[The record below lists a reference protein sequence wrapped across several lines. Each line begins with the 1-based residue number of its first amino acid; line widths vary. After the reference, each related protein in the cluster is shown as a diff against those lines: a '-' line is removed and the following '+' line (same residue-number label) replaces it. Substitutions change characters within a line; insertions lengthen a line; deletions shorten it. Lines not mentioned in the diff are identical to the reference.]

1 MTKIQLRRDTAANWT
16 TNNPIPAS
24 GEPCFETD
32 TGKFKIG
39 DGTTAYNDL
48 PYQGDNGTAP
58 TNMVTTD
65 TDQTITGKKVFLQ
78 PNSSNKGLNV
88 ALGSNATN
96 PDISVHIGTGS
107 NSDFTG
113 GMIRFDST
121 APKIVGLQQSN
132 SDGTMKIA
140 SSGDL
145 TNYASGTT
153 EIRNGATW
161 STSKSGIRVPANS
174 KSNPKVEIVGGSS
187 TVGSSSGEDA
197 KISVGYE
204 GVGSWAERRGVFIE
218 ASAKTN
224 ASDSGAKLWLGEIN
238 YRSAIYPVSNTTL
251 GRCLNFETYVGDNAN
266 ATLSIQKSDVVY
278 TDGDGVTHS
287 LISDGGANT
296 DLSNLSNVGKNNLVD
311 NNCYDFDNPTNITVG
326 ATGASYTMPATG
338 LLLCSASST
347 AADSNFIQIQN
358 SNQENLSIIREPLAN
373 SSITNSIRVKKGQ
386 NIIIKYSSIG
396 NLVIKVLPCFSSS
409 GEGGGNDDII
419 VLDPDGMGLTVKA
432 GTYTSGTNEQ
442 VTEAKTVTLP
452 VDTHFK
458 VNDYENN
465 SIMLRNSEYNQLT
478 GKLTPNKIETGNS
491 VNNGLNGQSGWTDL
505 TAIRVDDGSIIST
518 FQLTPEKGKG
528 LYTTDAVNMDGDVEA
543 NIKWAYTGTAITDTT
558 SRTMEL
564 KLSVLHS
571 DGTETLCGTKTES
584 QPCQQ
589 TITVNTSN
597 NTVSLSGSW
606 YKTYSLNTTIPAKSM
621 VDGDKLKFTVI
632 YKDSTSVAGIC
643 RAQAIQSE
651 ITSNII
657 AGTVHKIGFEAGM
670 TEGSY
675 FITEDHDN
683 IWDLGY
689 ITMSDTVANKMDKW
703 TKTNPQ

>member
-16 TNNPIPAS
+16 TNNPTPAS

-32 TGKFKIG
+32 TGKLKIG

-48 PYQGDNGTAP
+48 PYQGDSGSTP
-58 TNMVTTD
+58 TNMVTVD

-78 PNSSNKGLNV
+78 PNSANKGLNV

-96 PDISVHIGTGS
+96 PDVSVHIGKAS

-121 APKIVGLQQSN
+121 NPTIVGLQQQN

-145 TNYASGTT
+145 INYATGTT

-161 STSKSGIRVPANS
+161 GTSTAGIRIPANS
-174 KSNPKVEIVGGSS
+174 KSYPKVEIIGSS
-187 TVGSSSGEDA
+187 DGKDA
-197 KISVGYE
+197 KIFIGHE
-204 GVGSWAERRGVFIE
+204 DTGGWTGRRGVFIE
-218 ASAKTN
+218 TSAKEN
-224 ASDSGAKLWLGEIN
+224 ASDSGSKLWLGSVN
-238 YRSAIYPVSNTTL
+238 FRSAIYPVTNAMG
-251 GRCLNFETYVGDNAN
+251 GRCLNFETYVDDKTN
-266 ATLSIQKSDVVY
+266 ATLSIQPSDVVY
-278 TDGDGVTHS
+278 TDRYGLARS
-287 LISDGGANT
+287 LISGNGANV
-296 DLSNLSNVGKNNLVD
+296 DLSNLSDTGKNNLVD
-311 NNCYDFDNPTNITVG
+311 NNCYDFNNPTNITVG
-326 ATGASYTMPATG
+326 ATGTSYTMPATG

-386 NIIIKYSSIG
+386 NIIIKYGSIN
-396 NLVIKVLPCFSSS
+396 NLTVKVCPCFPSS
-409 GEGGGNDDII
+409 GGGSDDII
-419 VLDPDGMGLTVKA
+419 VLDSDGMGLTVKA
-432 GTYTSGTNEQ
+432 GTYTSGTSEY
-442 VTEAKTVTLP
+442 VPEAKTVTFP
-452 VDTHFK
+452 TDTHFK
-458 VNDYENN
+458 VEDPEGNAVV
-465 SIMLRNSEYNQLT
+465 LRNSEYNRLAGELVPDQD
-478 GKLTPNKIETGNS
+478 GNGSS
-491 VNNGLNGQSGWTDL
+491 VNNGLDGQSGWTGLVGKYVTEGD
-505 TAIRVDDGSIIST
+505 VIST

-528 LYTTDAVNMDGDVEA
+528 LYTTDTVNVDGDISA
-543 NIKWAYTGTAITDTT
+543 DIKWAYTGTSMTDTT

-584 QPCQQ
+584 KPCQQ
-589 TITVNTSN
+589 YITVNTSN

-621 VDGDKLKFTVI
+621 VDGDKLKFTVT
-632 YKDSTSVAGIC
+632 YKNSTSVSGIC
-643 RAQAIQSE
+643 HAQAIQLDIGPNT
-651 ITSNII
+651 ITGIVN
-657 AGTVHKIGFEAGM
+657 KIGFRDGM
-670 TEGSY
+670 TEGTYMIS
-675 FITEDHDN
+675 EDYDN

>member
-16 TNNPIPAS
+16 TNNPTPAS

-48 PYQGDNGTAP
+48 AYQGGGSAP
-58 TNMVTTD
+58 TNMVTID
-65 TDQTITGKKVFLQ
+65 TDQTITGKKVLLQ

-96 PDISVHIGTGS
+96 PDVSIHIGKAS

-121 APKIVGLQQSN
+121 NPTIVGLQQQN

-145 TNYASGTT
+145 INYAAGTT

-161 STSKSGIRVPANS
+161 TTSKSGISIPADS
-174 KSNPKVEIVGGSS
+174 ESNPKVEIIGGSNI
-187 TVGSSSGEDA
+187 VGSPSGVDA
-197 KISVGYE
+197 KVSIGCE
-204 GVGSWAERRGVFIE
+204 GLGAWAERKGVFIE
-218 ASAKTN
+218 TSATRN
-224 ASDSGAKLWLGEIN
+224 ASDSGAKLWLGQVN
-238 YRSAIYPVSNTTL
+238 YRSAIYPVSIPTI
-251 GRCLNFETYVGDNAN
+251 GRCLNFETYDGSSNN
-266 ATLSIQKSDVVY
+266 ATLSIQSKDVVY
-278 TDGDGVTHS
+278 TDCDGIVHS
-287 LISDGGANT
+287 LISGSGANVA
-296 DLSNLSNVGKNNLVD
+296 LSNLSNTGKNNLVD
-311 NNCYDFDNPTNITVG
+311 NNCYDYDNPTPITVG
-326 ATGASYTMPATG
+326 TTGASYTMPATG
-338 LLLCSASST
+338 LLVCSASST
-347 AADSNFIQIQN
+347 VADSNYIQIQN
-358 SNQENLSIIREPLAN
+358 SNQENLSITRVPLAN

-386 NIIIKYSSIG
+386 NIIIKYASIN
-396 NLVIKVLPCFSSS
+396 NLTIKVYPCFPSS
-409 GEGGGNDDII
+409 GGGSDDII
-419 VLDPDGMGLTVKA
+419 VLDSDGMGLTVKA

-442 VTEAKTVTLP
+442 TTEAKTVTFP
-452 VDTHFK
+452 TDTHFK
-458 VNDYENN
+458 VNDYEGN
-465 SIMLRNSEYNQLT
+465 SVMLRNSEYNQLA
-478 GKLTPNKIETGNS
+478 GELVPAQVGNGNS
-491 VNNGLNGQSGWTDL
+491 VNNGLDGQSGFTGLVMINADN
-505 TAIRVDDGSIIST
+505 GSVIST

-528 LYTTDAVNMDGDVEA
+528 LYTTDTVNVDGDVDA
-543 NIKWAYTGTAITDTT
+543 NIKWAYTGTSITDTT

-589 TITVNTSN
+589 TITVNSLN
-597 NTVSLSGSW
+597 KTVNLSGSW

-632 YKDSTSVAGIC
+632 YKDSTSASGI
-643 RAQAIQSE
+643 RQAEAIQPE
-651 ITSNII
+651 ITSNTIT
-657 AGTVHKIGFEAGM
+657 GTVNKIGFEDGM
-670 TEGSY
+670 TEGTY
-675 FITEDHDN
+675 IITEDHFN

-689 ITMSDTVANKMDKW
+689 ITMSNTVANKMDKW

>member
-16 TNNPIPAS
+16 TNNPTPAS

-39 DGTTAYNDL
+39 DGVTTYNNL
-48 PYQGDNGTAP
+48 PYQGESSAP
-58 TNMVTTD
+58 TNMVTVD
-65 TDQTITGKKVFLQ
+65 TDQTVTGKKVFLQ
-78 PNSSNKGLNV
+78 PNSANKGLNV

-96 PDISVHIGTGS
+96 PDISVHIGKAS

-113 GMIRFDST
+113 GMIRFDSNNP
-121 APKIVGLQQSN
+121 AVVGLQQSN
-132 SDGTMKIA
+132 SGGTMKIA

-145 TNYASGTT
+145 INYASGTT

-161 STSKSGIRVPANS
+161 STSKSGIRIPADS
-174 KSNPKVEIVGGSS
+174 KSNPKVEIIGGSNA
-187 TVGSSSGEDA
+187 VGSSVGPDA
-197 KISVGYE
+197 RIFVGHE
-204 GVGSWAERRGVFIE
+204 GTGVWADRKGVFIE
-218 ASAKTN
+218 TSATKN
-224 ASDSGAKLWLGEIN
+224 AADSGAKLWLGKIN
-238 YRSAIYPVSNTTL
+238 YRSAIYPVSDAAS
-251 GRCLNFETYVGDNAN
+251 GCSLNIETYVGSSENAK
-266 ATLSIQKSDVVY
+266 LSIQKSDVVY
-278 TDGDGVTHS
+278 TDSAGVTHS
-287 LISDGGANT
+287 LISGSGANT
-296 DLSNLSNVGKNNLVD
+296 DLSNLSDVGKNNLVD

-326 ATGASYTMPATG
+326 ATGASYTMPVTG
-338 LLLCSASST
+338 LLLCSANSI

-358 SNQENLSIIREPLAN
+358 SNQKNLSIIREPLAN

-386 NIIIKYSSIG
+386 NIIIKYGSIN
-396 NLVIKVLPCFSSS
+396 NLTIKVYPCFPSS
-409 GEGGGNDDII
+409 GGGSDDII

-432 GTYTSGTNEQ
+432 GTYTSGTNEM
-442 VTEAKTVTLP
+442 VAEAKTVTLP
-452 VDTHFK
+452 VDTHFN
-458 VNDYENN
+458 VNDHEGN
-465 SIMLRNSEYNQLT
+465 SVMLRNSEYNQLT
-478 GKLTPNKIETGNS
+478 GELVSSQIGGGSS
-491 VNNGLNGQSGWTDL
+491 VNNGLSGQSGWTGL
-505 TAIRVDDGSIIST
+505 TGRNGTNGSVIST

-528 LYTTDAVNMDGDVEA
+528 LYTTDTVNVDGDVEA
-543 NIKWAYTGTAITDTT
+543 NIKWAYTGTSITDTT

-597 NTVSLSGSW
+597 KTVSLSGSW

-632 YKDSTSVAGIC
+632 YKNSSSASGILG
-643 RAQAIQSE
+643 AQAIQPE
-651 ITSNII
+651 ITSNTIT
-657 AGTVHKIGFEAGM
+657 GTVNKIGFENGM
-670 TEGSY
+670 TEGTYS
-675 FITEDHDN
+675 ITEDYYN

-689 ITMSDTVANKMDKW
+689 ITMSDTEANKMDKW